1 MSERN
6 TPSRRGFLLASA
18 GAFAM
23 ALGCQPDSLRQSSPP
38 STRKGIAPPPIEVRP
53 AIDFSRAWL
62 FFVGVLEWQDPAFES
77 FPKDIRRDG
86 VLVDALIARGV
97 PKDQVVFLVD
107 RAATKA
113 RIESKLRATLAKTKP
128 GDTLWLYYAGHGD
141 DDANGTHFMPFD
153 VDANDYGTA
162 WSVTSIVDEIERS
175 FRGDVAV
182 LTADCCSSG
191 ALADE
196 VETRTNAGVS
206 YAVLASVRTGETSTD
221 AWTYTDCLIDGV
233 RGDRRIDFDGDD
245 VVTFD
250 ELRVHT
256 ELQLAMIEDQR
267 ARGCT
272 TKGFSPKTVIAPARG
287 PKTTPPPSPRRQAR
301 A

>member
-1 MSERN
+1 MSGN
-6 TPSRRGFLLASA
+6 GAPTRRGFLLASA
-18 GAFAM
+18 GAFAAM
-23 ALGCQPDSLRQSSPP
+23 LGCRVDLADRAAPAAL
-38 STRKGIAPPPIEVRP
+38 APPQARVRE
-53 AIDFSRAWL
+53 AIDFSRTWV

-86 VLVDALIARGV
+86 VLVDALLARGV
-97 PKDQVVFLVD
+97 PRDHVTFLVD

-113 RIESKLRATLAKTKP
+113 RIEAKLHAVLAKTKP

-141 DDANGTHFMPFD
+141 DDDNGTHFMPFD
-153 VDANDYGTA
+153 VDAEDYGTA
-162 WSVTSIVDEIERS
+162 WSVRSIVDEIERS
-175 FRGDVAV
+175 FAGNVAV

-196 VETRTNAGVS
+196 VERRDDARVS

-233 RGDRRIDFDGDD
+233 RGDRKIDFDGDG
-245 VVTFD
+245 VICFD
-250 ELRVHT
+250 ELRLHT
-256 ELQLAMIEDQR
+256 EMQLAMIEEQSAR
-267 ARGCT
+267 ACT
-272 TKGFSPKTVIAPARG
+272 TGDFSPKTAIARAAG
-287 PKTTPPPSPRRQAR
+287 PKITPPAPSGRQTR

>member
-6 TPSRRGFLLASA
+6 SPSRRGFLLASA

-23 ALGCQPDSLRQSSPP
+23 ALGCRRDSLPP
-38 STRKGIAPPPIEVRP
+38 STRKALAPPPVDARP

-86 VLVDALIARGV
+86 VLVDALLARGV
-97 PKDQVVFLVD
+97 PKEQVVFLVD

-113 RIESKLRATLAKTKP
+113 RIEAKLRATLAKTKP

-153 VDANDYGTA
+153 VDADDYGTA

-196 VETRTNAGVS
+196 VQKRDDARVS

-233 RGDRRIDFDGDD
+233 RGDRRIDFDADD
-245 VVTFD
+245 VISFD
-250 ELRVHT
+250 ELRLHT
-256 ELQLAMIEDQR
+256 EMQLAMVEEQLAR
-267 ARGCT
+267 ACT
-272 TKGFSPKTVIAPARG
+272 TKDFSPETSIAPAAG
-287 PKTTPPPSPRRQAR
+287 PRIVKPRPKGPQTR